1 MLEHQ
6 TSHPDPSE
14 DSDIP
19 SLQDSSAPDAPK
31 PAPKPASAEKSSSPD
46 AKESTGEDMAPPGS
60 STAGFDTLLGK
71 LVVDSGLV
79 TPDELERC
87 TEELQSIDD
96 IDDPR
101 TLSDILTNKDF
112 VTRHQLNRLQKEFD
126 AKKSSQRIPGYRIH
140 KKLGSGA
147 MATVF
152 LAKQISLDRLVAI
165 KVLPKKFS
173 ENRNFIDRFYKE
185 GKSAAQLN
193 HANIVQAYDVGQAG
207 DHHYFVMEYVEGE
220 TVYERIKADKR
231 MEEFD
236 AIGIVQQVSL
246 AMQHAH
252 ERGFIHRD
260 IKPKNIMINGRNK
273 VKLADLG
280 LARALDDE
288 ATAKAEAGR
297 AYGTPYYIS
306 PEQVR
311 GEVDIGPGAD
321 IYGLGATCYH
331 MVTGRVP
338 FSGKNPSQVMHK
350 HLKAELTPPDHLNPS
365 LSAGFSQVI
374 EMMMAKSPSDRYTNA
389 TDLLEDLELVQ
400 KGESPVFARP
410 KVDLSSFAVK
420 LGQGQPAQQKTV
432 AAGEQ
437 GTSPLAAISI
447 AINVLLLLIL
457 IVVVVMFAA

>member
-1 MLEHQ
+1 ML
-6 TSHPDPSE
+6 SHELNQPDPSD

-19 SLQDSSAPDAPK
+19 SLQDSNAPDPD
-31 PAPKPASAEKSSSPD
+31 PVPVPRDSSP
-46 AKESTGEDMAPPGS
+46 ATEPESPEGTGEDMAPPGS

-71 LVVDSGLV
+71 LIVDSGLV
-79 TPDELERC
+79 TPDELEQC
-87 TEELQSIDD
+87 TVELTSIDD

-101 TLSDILTNKDF
+101 TLSDILTNRDF
-112 VTRHQLNRLQKEFD
+112 VTRHQLDRLQKEFD

-152 LAKQISLDRLVAI
+152 LAKQLSLDRLVAI

-173 ENRNFIDRFYKE
+173 ENTNFIDRFYKE

-193 HANIVQAYDVGQAG
+193 HPNIVQAYDVGQAG

-220 TVYERIKADKR
+220 TVYDRIKADKR
-231 MEEFD
+231 MDEFD
-236 AIGIVQQVSL
+236 AIGIVQQVGL
-246 AMQHAH
+246 ALQHAH

-260 IKPKNIMINGRNK
+260 IKPKNIMINGRDK

-288 ATAKAEAGR
+288 AAAKAEAGR

-311 GEVDIGPGAD
+311 GELEISPAAD

-350 HLKAELTPPDHLNPS
+350 HLKAELTPPDQLNPS
-365 LSAGFSQVI
+365 LSANFSQVI
-374 EMMMAKSPSDRYTNA
+374 EMMMAKSPADRYRNA
-389 TDLLEDLELVQ
+389 SDLLEDLALVQ
-400 KGESPVFARP
+400 KGDPPLYARP

-420 LGQGQPAQQKTV
+420 LGQAQPTPQKSR
-432 AAGEQ
+432 APGDE
-437 GTSPLAAISI
+437 GSSPLAAISI
-447 AINVLLLLIL
+447 AINVLLVLIL
-457 IVVVVMFAA
+457 IVVIAMLAG

>member
-1 MLEHQ
+1 MQQENMNQ
-6 TSHPDPSE
+6 PDPSE

-19 SLQDSSAPDAPK
+19 SLEETGAPAPKAAEPKQPESPAPDA
-31 PAPKPASAEKSSSPD
+31 SN
-46 AKESTGEDMAPPGS
+46 AKDSTGEDMAPPGN

-79 TPDELERC
+79 TPDELEQC
-87 TEELQSIDD
+87 GEEMKSIDD

-101 TLSDILTNKDF
+101 TLSDILINHDF
-112 VTRHQLNRLQKEFD
+112 ITRHQLNRLQKEFD
-126 AKKSSQRIPGYRIH
+126 AKKSSQRIPGYQIL

-173 ENRNFIDRFYKE
+173 ENANFIERFYKE

-193 HANIVQAYDVGQAG
+193 HPNIVQAYDVGQAG

-220 TVYERIKADKR
+220 TVYDRTKAEKR
-231 MEEFD
+231 LEELD
-236 AIGIVQQVSL
+236 AIAIVIQSAQGL
-246 AMQHAH
+246 QHAH

-260 IKPKNIMINGRNK
+260 IKPKNIMLTGRNK

-311 GEVDIGPGAD
+311 GELDIGPAAD

-350 HLKAELTPPDHLNPS
+350 HLKAELTPPDQLNPS
-365 LSAGFSQVI
+365 LSAGFSQII
-374 EMMMAKSPSDRYTNA
+374 EMMMAKSPTDRYSNA
-389 TDLLEDLELVQ
+389 SELLEDLELVQ
-400 KGESPVFARP
+400 RGESPSYARP

-420 LGQGQPAQQKTV
+420 IGQGTPTPNQ
-432 AAGEQ
+432 AAKGE
-437 GTSPLAAISI
+437 GSASPLAAISL
-447 AINVLLLLIL
+447 AVNVLLLIVL
-457 IVVVVMFAA
+457 IVVVIMFAV